1 MHSLVPTLLS
11 AEDYFCVSHMLWLY
25 EFYWSDISFCMMLV
39 LIFAHT
45 RNVINSY
52 ESLVIY
58 HFLMS
63 GFGGLV
69 VSVLASGTQDHG
81 FEHSR
86 SRWIFGVKTSTAC
99 LPSEGKKSRL
109 SHVADLRHVKEPCD
123 VRGSQNC
130 RPN

>member
-11 AEDYFCVSHMLWLY
+11 AEVYFCVSHLLWLC
-25 EFYWSDISFCMMLV
+25 EICWSDASFYMML
-39 LIFAHT
+39 LLAIAHT

-69 VSVLASGTQDHG
+69 VSVLASGTQDRG
-81 FEHSR
+81 FEPGR
-86 SRWIFGVKTSTAC
+86 SRLIFQAKTSTAC
-99 LPSEGKKSRL
+99 LPSEEK
-109 SHVADLRHVKEPCD
+109 
-123 VRGSQNC
+123 
-130 RPN
+130 